1 MKGILADLLI
11 KLGLDSKGLN
21 DGIDKAKAKTN
32 AFADGIKRLGLMM
45 AGAFSVAAITAFV
58 KSAIAAGKEAIKVEN
73 ELGAAIRANG
83 KDVDSN
89 LAAYKAFASQ
99 LQRNSTV
106 EDETTLSL
114 IRLAETMQS
123 KAPMEAAKNAVAL
136 SKALGVDLN
145 TATKMAVLAQSG
157 LYSMLER
164 YTPSLRQATDE
175 TAKAVEYNKLI
186 ASGLSMVS
194 AELQTAEGRALQA
207 SNAWGGLKE
216 RLGVFILQSD
226 AVSFGI
232 RKINEDITI
241 SNSSLKWYEKWW
253 YRITL
258 QHGKGAAKAVELA
271 EAQEKAAMSGV
282 KQTGEFQNL
291 LSEINVSAEEYNK
304 RVKEAYD
311 NWDKNNQKLALHR
324 ELIDSI
330 NDSIADYENK
340 IKNFSGIDLSPKVAD
355 TSGITSSIQMFP
367 LSDEKEENIGF
378 DTAAYKKML
387 DEFEQFKNEFA
398 NLVVDFGV
406 EVVDQFGQA
415 IGTMIAD
422 GKFPDDFG
430 KNVLAIIGGFIS
442 QLGKMLIGLGVAS
455 EAFQLLLK
463 SAFTNPVS
471 AGLAIAA
478 GAALV
483 LLGGAIQG
491 AAKAGPTGSSSSG
504 GGSISSASYSNS
516 SYGGSGARAENNTVE
531 FVIKGNT
538 LVGVL
543 NNQSRKN
550 GLIG

>member
-21 DGIDKAKAKTN
+21 DGLDKAKAKTN
-32 AFADGIKRLGLMM
+32 VFADGIKRLGLMM

-164 YTPSLRQATDE
+164 YTPSLRKATDE
-175 TAKAVEYNKLI
+175 TTKAVEYNKII

-194 AELQTAEGRALQA
+194 SELETAEGRALQA
-207 SNAWGGLKE
+207 SNAWGDLKE

-226 AVSFGI
+226 TVSFVL

-258 QHGKGAAKAVELA
+258 QHEKGAAKAVELA
-271 EAQEKAAMSGV
+271 EAQEKAAMAGV
-282 KQTGEFQNL
+282 DKTGEFQNL
-291 LSEINVSAEEYNK
+291 LGEINISAEDYNK
-304 RVKEAYD
+304 RVKDAYD

-324 ELIDSI
+324 ELIDLI
-330 NDSIADYENK
+330 NDSIDDYEK
-340 IKNFSGIDLSPKVAD
+340 KLKSFSEIDLSPKVAD
-355 TSGITSSIQMFP
+355 TSGITGSISMFP
-367 LSDEKEENIGF
+367 LADEQTQDLGF
-378 DTAAYKKML
+378 DTEAYL
-387 DEFEQFKNEFA
+387 EQLEAFEQFKNDFA
-398 NLVVDFGV
+398 SLVQDFGV
-406 EVVDQFGQA
+406 EVVEEFGQA
-415 IGTMIAD
+415 IGTMIAS

-430 KNVLAIIGGFIS
+430 SQVLSIIGSFLVT
-442 QLGKMLIGLGVAS
+442 LGEMLITMGVA
-455 EAFQLLLK
+455 ALGFQELLK
-463 SAFTNPVS
+463 SAFTNPLS

-483 LLGGAIQG
+483 LLGSAFQG
-491 AAKAGPTGSSSSG
+491 AAKSGPSGGSSG
-504 GGSISSASYSNS
+504 GGSISGSSYSRSNYS
-516 SYGGSGARAENNTVE
+516 GSDTRAENNTVE

>member
-32 AFADGIKRLGLMM
+32 AFADGIKKLGAMM
-45 AGAFSVAAITAFV
+45 VAAFSVAAITAFI
-58 KSAIAAGKEAIKVEN
+58 KSAIAGAKEQIRVEN

-106 EDETTLSL
+106 GDETTLSL

-164 YTPSLRQATDE
+164 YTPSLRKATDE
-175 TAKAVEYNKLI
+175 TAKAAEYNKII
-186 ASGLSMVS
+186 ASGLQIVS
-194 AELQTAEGRALQA
+194 DELNTVEGKIIQN
-207 SNAWGGLKE
+207 SNAWGDFKE
-216 RLGVFILQSD
+216 KLGSAILSSNWLTKIIGELDKSLTILNSD
-226 AVSFGI
+226 LSFWQ
-232 RKINEDITI
+232 KINPFQ
-241 SNSSLKWYEKWW
+241 SQEKT
-253 YRITL
+253 YQKALALTKKQEEAAI
-258 QHGKGAAKAVELA
+258 KAAKNQVE
-271 EAQEKAAMSGV
+271 
-282 KQTGEFQNL
+282 FNNL
-291 LSEINVSAEEYNK
+291 LGEVTVSAEEYNK
-304 RVKEAYD
+304 RVKEAFD

-330 NDSIADYENK
+330 NDSISDYEKK

-367 LSDEKEENIGF
+367 LADEKEEDLGF
-378 DTAAYKKML
+378 DTEARVKQLK
-387 DEFEQFKNEFA
+387 EFGQFKNDFA
-398 NLVVDFGV
+398 SLVQDFNV

-415 IGTMIAD
+415 IGTMIAS

-430 KNVLAIIGGFIS
+430 KNVLGIIGGFIS
-442 QLGKMLIGLGVAS
+442 MLGKMLISLGIAS
-455 EAFQLLLK
+455 EAFQALLD
-463 SAFTNPVS
+463 SAFSNPYS

-483 LLGGAIQG
+483 LLGAAFQG
-491 AAKAGPTGSSSSG
+491 AAKAGPTGSGSSG
-504 GGSISSASYSNS
+504 GGSISSSSYSNS
-516 SYGGSGARAENNTVE
+516 SYGGSGTRAENNTVE

-543 NNQSRKN
+543 NNQIRKN

>member
-21 DGIDKAKAKTN
+21 DGIDKAKKKTD
-32 AFADGIKRLGLMM
+32 AFGEGIKKLGAMI
-45 AGAFSVAAITAFV
+45 GVAFSVGVIIAF
-58 KSAIAAGKEAIKVEN
+58 GKELINLSGKVTGVANAFKKIDNSQSILSDLRDATRNTVDDLKLMQLAIQAKNFKIPLEQ
-73 ELGAAIRANG
+73 LSTLL
-83 KDVDSN
+83 K
-89 LAAYKAFASQ
+89 FASDRAIETGQ
-99 LQRNSTV
+99 SVDYLTESIILGIARKSIPIMDNLGISSVELQS
-106 EDETTLSL
+106 EF
-114 IRLAETMQS
+114 
-123 KAPMEAAKNAVAL
+123 AKT
-136 SKALGVDLN
+136 GDF
-145 TATKMAVLAQSG
+145 
-157 LYSMLER
+157 
-164 YTPSLRQATDE
+164 
-175 TAKAVEYNKLI
+175 AKAAANIIEREMYNAGEVLDTMGTKVQQISTKWENWKQKIATTPKFIEIVSGNIDELDDNITVMLSDISGWKKFWAFIDLTGNYMNKYANEIRDAKKEQDKLI
-186 ASGLSMVS
+186 GSDGK
-194 AELQTAEGRALQA
+194 
-207 SNAWGGLKE
+207 KE
-216 RLGVFILQSD
+216 VEEFNNLLG
-226 AVSFGI
+226 
-232 RKINEDITI
+232 EITI
-241 SNSSLKWYEKWW
+241 
-253 YRITL
+253 R
-258 QHGKGAAKAVELA
+258 
-271 EAQEKAAMSGV
+271 
-282 KQTGEFQNL
+282 
-291 LSEINVSAEEYNK
+291 AEEYNK
-304 RVKEAYD
+304 RVKEAFD

-367 LSDEKEENIGF
+367 LSDEKEQDLGF

-387 DEFEQFKNEFA
+387 DEFEQFKNDFA
-398 NLVVDFGV
+398 SLVVDFGV

-504 GGSISSASYSNS
+504 GGSVSSSSYSNS
-516 SYGGSGARAENNTVE
+516 SYGGSTRAENNTVE